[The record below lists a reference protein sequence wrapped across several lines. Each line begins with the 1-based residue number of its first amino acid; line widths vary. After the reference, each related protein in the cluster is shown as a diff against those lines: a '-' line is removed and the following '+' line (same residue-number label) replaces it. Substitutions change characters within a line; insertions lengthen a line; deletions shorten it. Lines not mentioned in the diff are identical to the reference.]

1 MIGSAAIWWTI
12 AGLAVTTV
20 LIKAAGPVV
29 FGGREPHP
37 AFLRV
42 VAMMAPALL
51 AALVVTS
58 TFADGRHLSVGA
70 DTVGVLAGSVLLW
83 RGRSVVLAVVVAV
96 VVTAVLRAV
105 T

>member
-1 MIGSAAIWWTI
+1 VTIWWTI
-12 AGLAVTTV
+12 LGLAVTTV
-20 LIKAAGPVV
+20 AIKALGPLV

-58 TFADGRHLSVGA
+58 ALADGRQVGIGA
-70 DTVGVLAGSVLLW
+70 DTVGVLAGGVLLW
-83 RGRSVVLAVVVAV
+83 RGRSVVLAVLVAV
-96 VVTAVLRAV
+96 VVTATLRAV
-105 T
+105 F

>member
-1 MIGSAAIWWTI
+1 MTIWLTI
-12 AGLAVTTV
+12 LGLALTTV
-20 LIKAAGPVV
+20 LVKAAGPLV

-58 TFADGRHLSVGA
+58 ALAEGRQLGA
-70 DTVGVLAGSVLLW
+70 GA
-83 RGRSVVLAVVVAV
+83 
-96 VVTAVLRAV
+96 
-105 T
+105 

>member
-1 MIGSAAIWWTI
+1 VRIWWLI
-12 AGLAVTTV
+12 IGLAATTAV
-20 LIKAAGPVV
+20 IKAAGPLV
-29 FGGREPHP
+29 FGGREAHP

-58 TFADGRHLSVGA
+58 ALADGHRLGVGA
-70 DTVGVLAGSVLLW
+70 DTAGVLVGGVLLW

-96 VVTAVLRAV
+96 VVTALLRAV
-105 T
+105 L

>member
-1 MIGSAAIWWTI
+1 LRIWSVI
-12 AGLAVTTV
+12 IGLAMTTV
-20 LIKAAGPVV
+20 ILKTTGPVV
-29 FGGREPHP
+29 FGGRVPRP

-58 TFADGRHLSVGA
+58 TCVDGRRLSVGA
-70 DTVGVLAGSVLLW
+70 DTVGVVVAGVLLW
-83 RGRSVVLAVVVAV
+83 RGHSLVLAVVVAV
-96 VVTAVLRAV
+96 VVTAGLRAV

>member
-1 MIGSAAIWWTI
+1 MSGPVTIWWTI
-12 AGLAVTTV
+12 LGLALTTA

-29 FGGREPHP
+29 FGGRKPHP

-58 TFADGRHLSVGA
+58 ALADGRQLSAGA
-70 DTVGVLAGSVLLW
+70 DTVGVLAGGVLLW

-96 VVTAVLRAV
+96 VVTAGLRAV

>member
-1 MIGSAAIWWTI
+1 MTVWWTI
-12 AGLAVTTV
+12 IGLTVTTV
-20 LIKAAGPVV
+20 AIKAAGPVV
-29 FGGREPHP
+29 FGGREAHP

-58 TFADGRHLSVGA
+58 ALADGQRLGVGA
-70 DTVGVLAGSVLLW
+70 DTVGVLVGGVLLW

-96 VVTAVLRAV
+96 AVTAAIRAL

>member
-1 MIGSAAIWWTI
+1 MTIWWVI
-12 AGLAVTTV
+12 IGLAVTTV
-20 LIKAAGPVV
+20 LVKAAGPVV
-29 FGGREPHP
+29 FGGREPGP

-58 TFADGRHLSVGA
+58 LFSDGQEIGVGA
-70 DTVGVLAGSVLLW
+70 ETVGVALGGVLLW

-96 VVTAVLRAV
+96 AVTAALRALL
-105 T
+105 

>member
-1 MIGSAAIWWTI
+1 MTIWWTI
-12 AGLAVTTV
+12 IGLAVTTALV
-20 LIKAAGPVV
+20 KAVGPVV

-58 TFADGRHLSVGA
+58 ALADGRQLGVGA
-70 DTVGVLAGSVLLW
+70 DTVGVLAGGVLLW

-96 VVTAVLRAV
+96 VVTAALRAL

>member
-1 MIGSAAIWWTI
+1 VTIWLTI
-12 AGLAVTTV
+12 IGLAMTTV
-20 LIKAAGPVV
+20 LVKAAGPVV
-29 FGGREPHP
+29 FGGRTPHP

-58 TFADGRHLSVGA
+58 ALSDGRHLSVGA
-70 DTVGVLAGSVLLW
+70 DTVGVLAGGVLLW

-96 VVTAVLRAV
+96 AVTAGLRAV
-105 T
+105 V

>member
-1 MIGSAAIWWTI
+1 VTIWWTTL
-12 AGLAVTTV
+12 GLAVTTV
-20 LIKAAGPVV
+20 AIKALGPVV

-58 TFADGRHLSVGA
+58 ALADGRQVGIGA
-70 DTVGVLAGSVLLW
+70 DTVGVLAGGVLLW
-83 RGRSVVLAVVVAV
+83 RGRSVVLAVLVAV
-96 VVTAVLRAV
+96 VVTATLRAV
-105 T
+105 F

>member
-1 MIGSAAIWWTI
+1 MSGHVTIWWTI
-12 AGLAVTTV
+12 VGLTVATV
-20 LIKAAGPVV
+20 LLKAAGPVV

-51 AALVVTS
+51 AALVITS
-58 TFADGRHLSVGA
+58 ALADGRQISAGA
-70 DTVGVLAGSVLLW
+70 DTVGVLAGGLLLW
-83 RGRSVVLAVVVAV
+83 RGRSVLLAVVVAV
-96 VVTAVLRAV
+96 VVTAGLRAV